1 MNKHQEALDQIKKI
15 VEENNLT
22 WTEVSQTLQIKEEKK
37 SKGGMIEASEIL
49 AYIGGILIF
58 AGLGVYTTMF
68 WQELSSALRVG
79 ITFGSGFSCYCIA
92 LGLSQ
97 DLKYDKATQ
106 ALFLIAAILQ
116 PAGLYVFLNEVYVN
130 SSDVHLATLFVFG
143 IMFLQQLATFWQKPL
158 NLLLFTVLFFAMGFT
173 YTLLDYMGINVNY
186 IGMGMGTSLFLITYS
201 LNSMNY
207 KPAIGF
213 WYFMATVSFLWGAY
227 DWLYNTRF
235 EVLFLGLCALTIYL
249 STMTKSKA
257 ILFTSTIGLLAYIGR
272 YTMLH
277 FVSSIGWPVSL
288 ILIGASFI
296 LLSGFALKIKR
307 KYM

>member
-1 MNKHQEALDQIKKI
+1 
-15 VEENNLT
+15 
-22 WTEVSQTLQIKEEKK
+22 
-37 SKGGMIEASEIL
+37 
-49 AYIGGILIF
+49 
-58 AGLGVYTTMF
+58 
-68 WQELSSALRVG
+68 
-79 ITFGSGFSCYCIA
+79 
-92 LGLSQ
+92 
-97 DLKYDKATQ
+97 
-106 ALFLIAAILQ
+106 
-116 PAGLYVFLNEVYVN
+116 
-130 SSDVHLATLFVFG
+130 
-143 IMFLQQLATFWQKPL
+143 
-158 NLLLFTVLFFAMGFT
+158 
-173 YTLLDYMGINVNY
+173 
-186 IGMGMGTSLFLITYS
+186 
-201 LNSMNY
+201 MNY

-235 EVLFLGLCALTIYL
+235 EVLFLGLCVLTIYL
-249 STMTKSKA
+249 STITKSKA